1 MDRTVYNR
9 ITFYHFSFLPKRGC
23 EWNLMYYI
31 KRYFKV
37 IMFVAVIVVGLIY
50 FNVNES
56 FKGEVVTEGAV
67 EDIVDLDEVQEED
80 EEVVEDDSVSEK
92 IIIDIKGEIN
102 TPGVYEMQL
111 GDRMIDIVDRAG
123 GLTDDASETAI
134 NLAEKLQDEMAVI
147 IPKEGDEPLESNDI
161 SSMESGASSSETDKI
176 NLNHATQSELETLN
190 GIGPSKAE
198 AIISYREENGLF
210 QTVEDV
216 LEVSGI
222 GEKTL
227 ESFKDDIEAP

>member
-1 MDRTVYNR
+1 M
-9 ITFYHFSFLPKRGC
+9 
-23 EWNLMYYI
+23 

-37 IMFVAVIVVGLIY
+37 IIFVVVIIVGVIY
-50 FNVNES
+50 FNVSDS
-56 FKGEVVTEGAV
+56 FKGEVVTEGAI
-67 EDIVDLDEVQEED
+67 EDIAELDEVKEE
-80 EEVVEDDSVSEK
+80 EEMLEDDAASDSEK

-102 TPGVYEMQL
+102 APGVYEMQL

-134 NLAEKLQDEMAVI
+134 NLAEKLQDEMAII

-161 SSMESGASSSETDKI
+161 GSMESGTSSKTDKL

-216 LEVSGI
+216 LEVNGI

-227 ESFKDDIEAP
+227 ESFKDDIKAP

>member
-1 MDRTVYNR
+1 YFLYVYKMDRTVYNR

-227 ESFKDDIEAP
+227 ES

>member
-1 MDRTVYNR
+1 
-9 ITFYHFSFLPKRGC
+9 
-23 EWNLMYYI
+23 
-31 KRYFKV
+31 
-37 IMFVAVIVVGLIY
+37 MFVVVIVVGVIY
-50 FNVNES
+50 FNVSDS
-56 FKGEVVTEGAV
+56 FNGEVVTEGAI
-67 EDIVDLDEVQEED
+67 EDIAELDEVKKEED
-80 EEVVEDDSVSEK
+80 EILEDDSASEK
-92 IIIDIKGEIN
+92 IIIDIKGEI
-102 TPGVYEMQL
+102 TAPGVYEMQL

-134 NLAEKLQDEMAVI
+134 NLAEKLQDEMAII
-147 IPKEGDEPLESNDI
+147 IPKEGDEPLVSSDI
-161 SSMESGASSSETDKI
+161 SGIELGGASETDKL

-210 QTVEDV
+210 QTIEDV
-216 LEVSGI
+216 LEVNGI